1 MLYFRPPMATNV
13 QVEKNTNESSANVI
27 RRFTKRMQGSGIIP
41 RMRKNRYYSRVKS
54 SNVRKMARLKK
65 LDKKVEYEKQIKL
78 GKIQE
83 RAPRRR

>member
-1 MLYFRPPMATNV
+1 MATNV

-41 RMRKNRYYSRVKS
+41 RMRGERYFARVKS
-54 SNVRKMARLKK
+54 SNVRKQTRLKK
-65 LDKKVEYEKQIKL
+65 LVKKAEYEKLLKL

-83 RAPRRR
+83 RTGRRR